1 MLMNE
6 RLREAIGR
14 GAGYQE
20 LKRVAVETGMITLY
34 QNGLKKVEQ
43 GITGLEEALGAT
55 FVGEAEA
62 G

>member
-1 MLMNE
+1 MLMNAQ
-6 RLREAIGR
+6 LREAIGR
-14 GAGYQE
+14 GATYQE
-20 LKRVAVETGMITLY
+20 IKRTAVETGMTTLY

-43 GITGLEEALGAT
+43 GISGLEEVLGAT